1 MRSLF
6 GRKAA
11 EPPNQGA
18 PADDNPPPPSSAPR
32 ASVTSTGGA
41 EALPSA
47 VAPRSSLS
55 TILRLRG
62 LGLGQ
67 SDSVGVEGTPSA
79 EKFKGERARSL
90 LMMLLRNQKASEES
104 TVNQYLDVHN
114 LIPCGDVNGLLAVS
128 VKQCKDFTPK
138 FDVKHDTYL
147 LIRIS
152 IDKIMKCTNPQ
163 VFRPNKKQ
171 IPINFGDVRYFS
183 LKVPKQ
189 RSDPRNRIT
198 LELVGFDGPKDFPR
212 LYGNANMHLYEVIRK
227 QSFIETCAFRIRNMV
242 FCTAEVE
249 YMFCYGC
256 LGYGY
261 SHQLKLPG
269 ADPAKAVAYSMF
281 LRVPPPEDRRDTIS
295 NAIKPLRLDYP
306 AFLSPDL
313 NVSVAKI
320 HLEKPKPSEHYKSLQ
335 EALHQPPRERLEK
348 LKTEY
353 RNLKTWHEKADYL
366 DQLILKKGPKV
377 KPGQTKVSR
386 FKEAVGKIQ
395 RPQASTV
402 YTSSVSEVMSHENVS
417 SFAGED
423 MKKWTSQ
430 LSALS
435 SRPSGP
441 VPSRRN
447 LFSSEQIPQPAE
459 TTPPVPALT
468 VTPNPMSSPV
478 SSDGE
483 NMKDMV
489 VREQVHPD
497 SSDGENMKD
506 IVVRE
511 RLHPA
516 SETSL
521 SSSVGS
527 AAKTSEA
534 RDSESLASLS
544 PERKVTEEEIP
555 VIVKKPPI
563 KEYLPEP
570 IQESQPKSEVSVS
583 VSPQFVAPPRPSD
596 SVVEPV
602 QQLPWKSMFQEA
614 VFSGNKFEPFLRSVS
629 KVQPPPPIFGKG
641 DVGPLEK
648 MYPSDAY
655 KEREDQDPPD
665 GMSLTKLASSLD
677 TKLIKSSGELSILRL
692 IERKMDLEEE
702 DQKRGMQD
710 EKASEPLAVTSGSSE
725 KTLEDKLVEQA
736 EIKQVEISFEKS
748 LEDVLAEKLVKVVAV
763 SSILSKNLEN
773 IVAEGLSE
781 AKLSET
787 LEDSSLPGDNKCLP
801 EERKM
806 SGEKVAEPDVTK
818 LTAAVSQNLQAHLI
832 DKLCEEGIITDTDLP
847 EKDQIVSFPITADL
861 LKRRK
866 SLSRESM
873 SQTEITTLKSLSEH
887 PSRTTIKAESVQH
900 SKESSKETIKES
912 SKESELVATGA
923 GLSESKIDGDRE
935 AASYPITDSSS
946 VEQTNAKT
954 DLRKEPSKQS
964 LEIIRVM
971 LPVNTDTDNIK
982 QRLSIHDA
990 LLEKILKAEIRS
1002 LKSLLSKEHRDH
1014 FKDQLSAAGLKGED
1028 LKTVCRKL
1036 SLAMKGDDSVTPEKA
1051 ALQDW
1056 QDSSS
1061 EGLAKET
1068 LAVNES
1074 IQNLF
1079 EVLSENEIANL
1090 KNALNKKIQ
1099 DHLSDRLSKIGM
1111 ITESELK
1118 RILGNLFPVVEKLAK
1133 SEEGSD
1139 EQSTQLDTQS
1149 LHDRFSEE
1157 ELQNLKSLL
1166 SRLLN
1171 EGHRDKLSDSEVQ
1184 GLTSVLEK
1192 SFEDLP
1198 IQNSSE
1204 TGISQEVEIKD
1215 ECRTISLPDVEESQR
1230 VSKTD
1235 VSERGKVPSKES
1247 LHKISTAGEKHKI
1260 EKEAVDLSVTSLLEV
1275 ETRSQETQ
1283 TTGQP
1288 KKVKHKKESH
1298 RLPKYNDN
1306 LIIPNITRTT
1316 FDVGLKSKS
1325 PEETS
1330 KRISEPFATS
1340 FLSARD
1346 IGIQSEAKSYFC
1358 GKPHSFIS
1366 KPPFPVN
1373 PQTFLFLHSESE
1385 EDAKPAVKHH
1395 QKAKRKK
1402 SDIKKD
1408 SGSHQQASIST
1419 QTRRERVPAGSTSK
1433 EILKEK
1439 SKRHPPIS
1447 PKLSATENR
1456 KDSKATASPSG
1467 TRRESLKQKSEKK
1480 RDTEV
1485 KPKKSLTKTAVPSDP
1500 QLQNHSKNISEKS
1513 STTKIPAPGRTK
1525 GSTLNIAGPD
1535 DIDMEAYRH
1544 LEKAVERALLDLGRV
1559 PEGSS
1564 SQGRPTPAPSSTTL
1578 INKDSPRSYLSA
1590 VETPRNQAGSITE
1603 MLNNQEQI
1611 LKMTPDQL
1619 EVVLRILQNI
1629 LRQNARP
1636 PNNG

>member
-1 MRSLF
+1 
-6 GRKAA
+6 
-11 EPPNQGA
+11 
-18 PADDNPPPPSSAPR
+18 
-32 ASVTSTGGA
+32 
-41 EALPSA
+41 
-47 VAPRSSLS
+47 
-55 TILRLRG
+55 
-62 LGLGQ
+62 
-67 SDSVGVEGTPSA
+67 
-79 EKFKGERARSL
+79 
-90 LMMLLRNQKASEES
+90 MMLMRNLKASEES
-104 TVNQYLDVHN
+104 VVNQYIDVHN

-163 VFRPNKKQ
+163 VFRPRKKH
-171 IPINFGDVRYFS
+171 IPLNFGDVRYFS

-212 LYGNANMHLYEVIRK
+212 LYGNANMHLYEVIQK
-227 QSFIETCAFRIRNMV
+227 QSFIETCAMRIRNMV

-269 ADPAKAVAYSMF
+269 ADPAKSVAYSMF
-281 LRVPPPEDRRDTIS
+281 LRVPPPEDRRDNIS
-295 NAIKPLRLDYP
+295 NAIKPLRMDYP

-320 HLEKPKPSEHYKSLQ
+320 HLDKPKPSEHYKSLQ
-335 EALHQPPRERLEK
+335 DALHQPPRERLEK

-377 KPGQTKVSR
+377 KPGQAKVSR

-402 YTSSVSEVMSHENVS
+402 YTSSASEVMSRENVR

-430 LSALS
+430 ISTLS

-447 LFSSEQIPQPAE
+447 IFSAEQIPQPAE

-468 VTPNPMSSPV
+468 VTPNPTCSPV

-489 VREQVHPD
+489 VTEQLHPD

-506 IVVRE
+506 LVE

-516 SETSL
+516 SESSL
-521 SSSVGS
+521 S
-527 AAKTSEA
+527 TSET
-534 RDSESLASLS
+534 RDSESLASAG
-544 PERKVTEEEIP
+544 PERKATVEQIP
-555 VIVKKPPI
+555 VIVKKPPF
-563 KEYLPEP
+563 KEYLPVP

-614 VFSGNKFEPFLRSVS
+614 VFCGHKFEPFLRSVS
-629 KVQPPPPIFGKG
+629 KVQPPPLIFGKG
-641 DVGPLEK
+641 DVGLLEK
-648 MYPSDAY
+648 TYPYDAN

-665 GMSLTKLASSLD
+665 GMSLTNLGSSPD
-677 TKLIKSSGELSILRL
+677 TKLIKSSGDLSILRL
-692 IERKMDLEEE
+692 IERKMDLEEK

-710 EKASEPLAVTSGSSE
+710 EKASEPLAVTSGSSQ
-725 KTLEDKLVEQA
+725 KTLEDKLAEQA

-748 LEDVLAEKLVKVVAV
+748 LEDVLADKLVKVVAV

-781 AKLSET
+781 AKLPET

-832 DKLCEEGIITDTDLP
+832 EKLCEEGIITDTDLP
-847 EKDQIVSFPITADL
+847 EKDQIVSFPITGDL
-861 LKRRK
+861 LKRKK
-866 SLSRESM
+866 SSSKESM
-873 SQTEITTLKSLSEH
+873 SQTEIATLKSLSDH
-887 PSRTTIKAESVQH
+887 LSRTSIKAESMQH
-900 SKESSKETIKES
+900 SKESSKESIKES
-912 SKESELVATGA
+912 SKESELVVTGT
-923 GLSESKIDGDRE
+923 GLSESKIDGDKE
-935 AASYPITDSSS
+935 AASCPKIDSSS

-990 LLEKILKAEIRS
+990 LLEKILKAEVRS
-1002 LKSLLSKEHRDH
+1002 LKSLLSKEHQDH
-1014 FKDQLSAAGLKGED
+1014 FKDKLSAAGLKGED

-1036 SLAMKGDDSVTPEKA
+1036 SLAVKGDGSVTPEKA
-1051 ALQDW
+1051 ALQEW

-1074 IQNLF
+1074 IENLF

-1090 KNALNKKIQ
+1090 KYALNKKIQ
-1099 DHLSDRLSKIGM
+1099 DHLSERLSKIGM
-1111 ITESELK
+1111 ITESELR

-1133 SEEGSD
+1133 SDEGSD
-1139 EQSTQLDTQS
+1139 EQSMQLDTQS

-1171 EGHRDKLSDSEVQ
+1171 EGHRDKLSESEVQ

-1198 IQNSSE
+1198 VQNSSE
-1204 TGISQEVEIKD
+1204 TGISQEVEVKD
-1215 ECRTISLPDVEESQR
+1215 ECHTISLPDVEESQK

-1235 VSERGKVPSKES
+1235 ASERGEVPSKES
-1247 LHKISTAGEKHKI
+1247 LHKISTAGEKYKI
-1260 EKEAVDLSVTSLLEV
+1260 ERETVDLSVTNLLDV
-1275 ETRSQETQ
+1275 ESRSQETQ
-1283 TTGQP
+1283 TMVHP
-1288 KKVKHKKESH
+1288 KKVKHKKECH
-1298 RLPKYNDN
+1298 RLPKHSDN
-1306 LIIPNITRTT
+1306 LTIPNITRTT

-1325 PEETS
+1325 PEETL
-1330 KRISEPFATS
+1330 KRISEPFATSS

-1358 GKPHSFIS
+1358 NKPPSFIS

-1385 EDAKPAVKHH
+1385 EDTKPAVKHH

-1402 SDIKKD
+1402 SDTKKD
-1408 SGSHQQASIST
+1408 SGSHQVQQSSIST
-1419 QTRRERVPAGSTSK
+1419 QTRRERVPTGSTSK

-1439 SKRHPPIS
+1439 CRRHPPTS
-1447 PKLSATENR
+1447 PKLSATETR

-1467 TRRESLKQKSEKK
+1467 TRRETLKQKSEKK

-1485 KPKKSLTKTAVPSDP
+1485 KPKKSLTKTAVLSDP
-1500 QLQNHSKNISEKS
+1500 HLQNHSKNISEKS

-1525 GSTLNIAGPD
+1525 GSNTLNVAGPD

-1578 INKDSPRSYLSA
+1578 LTKDSPRSYLSA

-1611 LKMTPDQL
+1611 LKMTPEQL
-1619 EVVLRILQNI
+1619 EVVLRIIQNI

>member
-1 MRSLF
+1 M
-6 GRKAA
+6 
-11 EPPNQGA
+11 
-18 PADDNPPPPSSAPR
+18 
-32 ASVTSTGGA
+32 
-41 EALPSA
+41 
-47 VAPRSSLS
+47 
-55 TILRLRG
+55 
-62 LGLGQ
+62 
-67 SDSVGVEGTPSA
+67 
-79 EKFKGERARSL
+79 
-90 LMMLLRNQKASEES
+90 
-104 TVNQYLDVHN
+104 
-114 LIPCGDVNGLLAVS
+114 NGLLAVS
-128 VKQCKDFTPK
+128 VKLCRDFTPK

-163 VFRPNKKQ
+163 VFRPSKKQ
-171 IPINFGDVRYFS
+171 IPLNFGDVRYFS

-212 LYGNANMHLYEVIRK
+212 LYGSANMHLYEVIQK
-227 QSFIETCAFRIRNMV
+227 QSFIETCAMRIRNMV

-261 SHQLKLPG
+261 SHQVLSLFAEVDDLNLNHKAERDQNIMKPSTPPMHCKLCSSPQLKLPG

-295 NAIKPLRLDYP
+295 NVIKPLRLDYP

-320 HLEKPKPSEHYKSLQ
+320 HLDKPIPTEHYKSLQ
-335 EALHQPPRERLEK
+335 EALHQPPRERLER

-402 YTSSVSEVMSHENVS
+402 YTSSASEVMSHENMK

-423 MKKWTSQ
+423 MKKWASQ

-447 LFSSEQIPQPAE
+447 LFSSEQIPKPAE

-468 VTPNPMSSPV
+468 VTPNPTCSPV
-478 SSDGE
+478 SSDGENTKDMVVTERLHPDSSDGE

-489 VREQVHPD
+489 VTET
-497 SSDGENMKD
+497 
-506 IVVRE
+506 
-511 RLHPA
+511 LHPA
-516 SETSL
+516 SETTSL
-521 SSSVGS
+521 SSSIGS
-527 AAKTSEA
+527 AAKNSEA
-534 RDSESLASLS
+534 RDSESLASAG
-544 PERKVTEEEIP
+544 PERKLSVEEIP
-555 VIVKKPPI
+555 VIVKKPYI

-602 QQLPWKSMFQEA
+602 QQLPWKSTFQEA
-614 VFSGNKFEPFLRSVS
+614 VFSGNKFEPFLRSIS
-629 KVQPPPPIFGKG
+629 KVQPPPLIFGKG
-641 DVGPLEK
+641 DVSLLGK
-648 MYPSDAY
+648 TYPSDAN

-665 GMSLTKLASSLD
+665 GMSLTKLGSSTD

-710 EKASEPLAVTSGSSE
+710 EKASEPLAVTSGSSQ
-725 KTLEDKLVEQA
+725 KTPEDKLAEQA

-748 LEDVLAEKLVKVVAV
+748 LEDVLADKLVKVVAV

-806 SGEKVAEPDVTK
+806 SGEKVAEPEVTK

-847 EKDQIVSFPITADL
+847 EKDQIVSFPITSDL

-866 SLSRESM
+866 SLSKESM
-873 SQTEITTLKSLSEH
+873 SQTEIATLKSLSEH
-887 PSRTTIKAESVQH
+887 LSGTITKAESMQH
-900 SKESSKETIKES
+900 SKESSKESIKES
-912 SKESELVATGA
+912 SKESELVVTGT

-935 AASYPITDSSS
+935 AASCPKTDSSP
-946 VEQTNAKT
+946 VEQTNAET
-954 DLRKEPSKQS
+954 GLGKEPSKQS

-990 LLEKILKAEIRS
+990 LLEKILKAEIIS
-1002 LKSLLSKEHRDH
+1002 LKSLLSKEHQDH
-1014 FKDQLSAAGLKGED
+1014 FKDKLSAAGLKGED

-1036 SLAMKGDDSVTPEKA
+1036 SLAVKGDDSVTPEKA
-1051 ALQDW
+1051 ALQEW

-1068 LAVNES
+1068 LVVNES

-1090 KNALNKKIQ
+1090 KYALNKKIQ
-1099 DHLSDRLSKIGM
+1099 DHLSERLSKIGM
-1111 ITESELK
+1111 ITESELR

-1133 SEEGSD
+1133 SDEGSD

-1157 ELQNLKSLL
+1157 ELKNLKSLL

-1171 EGHRDKLSDSEVQ
+1171 QGHREKLSESEVQ

-1204 TGISQEVEIKD
+1204 TGLSQEVEVKD
-1215 ECRTISLPDVEESQR
+1215 ECHTISLPDVEESQR

-1247 LHKISTAGEKHKI
+1247 LHKISTAGKKHKI
-1260 EKEAVDLSVTSLLEV
+1260 EKETVDLSVTNLLEV
-1275 ETRSQETQ
+1275 ETRSIETQ
-1283 TTGQP
+1283 TMGHP

-1298 RLPKYNDN
+1298 RLPKYSDN
-1306 LIIPNITRTT
+1306 LNIPNITRTT
-1316 FDVGLKSKS
+1316 FDVGFRSKS
-1325 PEETS
+1325 PEETL
-1330 KRISEPFATS
+1330 KRIPEPFAPSS
-1340 FLSARD
+1340 FLSAHD
-1346 IGIQSEAKSYFC
+1346 IGIQSEAKNYFC
-1358 GKPHSFIS
+1358 NKPPSFIS

-1385 EDAKPAVKHH
+1385 EDTKPAVKHH

-1408 SGSHQQASIST
+1408 SGSHQMQQASMST
-1419 QTRRERVPAGSTSK
+1419 QTRRERVPTGSTSK

-1439 SKRHPPIS
+1439 CKRHPPTS
-1447 PKLSATENR
+1447 PKLSATDNR

-1467 TRRESLKQKSEKK
+1467 TRKESLKQKSEKK

-1485 KPKKSLTKTAVPSDP
+1485 KPKKSLTKTAVLSDP
-1500 QLQNHSKNISEKS
+1500 QIQSHSKNISEKS

-1525 GSTLNIAGPD
+1525 GNTSNIAGPD

-1578 INKDSPRSYLSA
+1578 ITKDSPRSYHSA

-1611 LKMTPDQL
+1611 LKMTPEQL
-1619 EVVLRILQNI
+1619 EVVLRIIQNI